1 MPVAQPPQPPRTD
14 SWRFTPGK
22 ASDNERPA
30 TCPPQAQ
37 KNHLL
42 AQVVF
47 CVGENLFFRA
57 VSSQVSSA
65 PASLTSVFGMGTG
78 GPSRQSTPTIRLC
91 RLSRRLRYHTTAVW
105 KMQALFSNFFK
116 KVFGGRSGAKKQPPY
131 WATAFKCW
139 RKPIFPDRLQ
149 SSIFGAGELN
159 FRVRDG
165 NGWTL
170 AAINTNYASLPPL
183 LTA

>member
-1 MPVAQPPQPPRTD
+1 MAQPPQPPRTD

-37 KNHLL
+37 KNHLF

-47 CVGENLFFRA
+47 L
-57 VSSQVSSA
+57 
-65 PASLTSVFGMGTG
+65 
-78 GPSRQSTPTIRLC
+78 
-91 RLSRRLRYHTTAVW
+91 
-105 KMQALFSNFFK
+105 
-116 KVFGGRSGAKKQPPY
+116 
-131 WATAFKCW
+131 CW

-170 AAINTNYASLPPL
+170 IVIDTNYSILVV
-183 LTA
+183 LTGDSHIIAQDI